1 MWNKSIKFT
10 MPRGR
15 VAADVWKSEWQSCK
29 TCNGEWWVHLPSATE
44 WAKKMPAETEIAAAA
59 RFFRSRW
66 RWTVPVPL
74 RDSNGRLLAR
84 HTQTNSSKIWRALA
98 CRVFAHRNQ
107 RLQLVQE
114 CPCLVTHL
122 RMVQKNV
129 RGFIQLR
136 KCCAAE
142 LEEWKEQ
149 IIQNCY
155 KNPKFGALLTTAQ
168 MVPILNTLPGLLRI
182 HAIVDEMSWWRPTQG
197 LRAAAAL
204 VARGKLNLIR
214 QAPRGELLA
223 GMGFA
228 KRECVEL
235 EFKTALKEHIQ
246 DNRELW
252 KSEYAVILQEKIA
265 LKRRQIE
272 LKRFVR
278 EVVDEVR
285 GELDEPW
292 DFNGNYCGEEK
303 YRVAVE
309 QEEMPRLFGRALNF
323 CDLP

>member
-1 MWNKSIKFT
+1 
-10 MPRGR
+10 
-15 VAADVWKSEWQSCK
+15 
-29 TCNGEWWVHLPSATE
+29 
-44 WAKKMPAETEIAAAA
+44 
-59 RFFRSRW
+59 
-66 RWTVPVPL
+66 
-74 RDSNGRLLAR
+74 
-84 HTQTNSSKIWRALA
+84 
-98 CRVFAHRNQ
+98 
-107 RLQLVQE
+107 
-114 CPCLVTHL
+114 
-122 RMVQKNV
+122 MVQKNV

-142 LEEWKEQ
+142 LKEWKEQ
-149 IIQNCY
+149 IIQTCY

-168 MVPILNTLPGLLRI
+168 MEPILNTLPGLARI
-182 HAIVDEMSWWRPTQG
+182 HVIVDEMSWWRPTQG

-214 QAPRGELLA
+214 QAPRVELPP
-223 GMGFA
+223 GMGV
-228 KRECVEL
+228 KPELECVEV

-285 GELDEPW
+285 GQLDEPW
-292 DFNGNYCGEEK
+292 DYNGNYCGEEK
-303 YRVAVE
+303 YRVEVE